1 MDHLRSIL
9 RCSPKRAM
17 GRNPVS
23 DRGIAGDVRTRTR
36 VAGCA
41 KLPMPSHKPSGPAS
55 AAEPAAPVRVL
66 IVDDH
71 PAVRFGLRLLLEREG
86 LTVAGEADCMAAA
99 RQLVATSR
107 PDLAI
112 VDLSLGDE
120 DGLELL
126 AELGRGEP
134 RAGAAGLQH
143 ARGRRA
149 HPAGPGRRGPGLLAK
164 RESAAQLGEGLD
176 VLAGA
181 VYLSPR
187 IAQSLAE
194 ARTSTCRQLSQK
206 EQEIYELLGEGLGS
220 SAIAARLDLSPR
232 RWRAISPGCWPSWAW
247 AAPGSAIVA
256 GSLEPVDFVAT
267 RRGPSS
273 RLAVRSRRWGPRP
286 RVRADNPPGTS
297 VRRRLAA

>member
-1 MDHLRSIL
+1 
-9 RCSPKRAM
+9 
-17 GRNPVS
+17 
-23 DRGIAGDVRTRTR
+23 
-36 VAGCA
+36 
-41 KLPMPSHKPSGPAS
+41 MPSHKPSGPAS
-55 AAEPAAPVRVL
+55 AAEPAAPVDPAGLVPSVRPASVPGGGGGPARVL

-99 RQLVATSR
+99 RQLAADSR

-126 AELGRGEP
+126 AELGRSEP
-134 RAGAAGLQH
+134 GLALLVYSMHEQRALGAGA
-143 ARGRRA
+143 RGYF
-149 HPAGPGRRGPGLLAK
+149 AK
-164 RESAAQLGEGLD
+164 RESAAQLGEGLRS

-194 ARTSTCRQLSQK
+194 ARTSTSRQLSQK

-232 RWRAISPGCWPSWAW
+232 TVESYFARMLAKLGLGGTRELRQQAIA
-247 AAPGSAIVA
+247 
-256 GSLEPVDFVAT
+256 
-267 RRGPSS
+267 R
-273 RLAVRSRRWGPRP
+273 RSRG
-286 RVRADNPPGTS
+286 
-297 VRRRLAA
+297 

>member
-1 MDHLRSIL
+1 
-9 RCSPKRAM
+9 
-17 GRNPVS
+17 
-23 DRGIAGDVRTRTR
+23 
-36 VAGCA
+36 
-41 KLPMPSHKPSGPAS
+41 MPSHKPSGPAS
-55 AAEPAAPVRVL
+55 AAEPAAPVDPAGLVPSVRPASVPGGGGGPARVL

-99 RQLVATSR
+99 RQLAADSR

-126 AELGRGEP
+126 AELGRSEP
-134 RAGAAGLQH
+134 GLALLVYSMHEDAEHIQRALGAGA
-143 ARGRRA
+143 RGYF
-149 HPAGPGRRGPGLLAK
+149 AK
-164 RESAAQLGEGLD
+164 RESAAQLGEGLRS

-194 ARTSTCRQLSQK
+194 ARTSTSRQLSQK

-232 RWRAISPGCWPSWAW
+232 TVESYFARMLAKLGLGGTRELRQQAIA
-247 AAPGSAIVA
+247 
-256 GSLEPVDFVAT
+256 
-267 RRGPSS
+267 R
-273 RLAVRSRRWGPRP
+273 RSRG
-286 RVRADNPPGTS
+286 
-297 VRRRLAA
+297 